1 MDLMSSDS
9 PARNGNQPRRHDSRP
24 RQVQETFDAAA
35 TETVQ
40 RARRLLHVWLDSHHL
55 DSLRTDIL
63 LAVGELITNAVVHGR
78 APIRLVMTHRPDRI
92 RIEVRDAGGGHPAIR
107 PIQRTGPDAG
117 GWGLH
122 MVDQLVDTWGTHT
135 SHSTTT
141 VWIEQPIIPTDLS
154 ILGPRERD

>member
-1 MDLMSSDS
+1 M
-9 PARNGNQPRRHDSRP
+9 
-24 RQVQETFDAAA
+24 
-35 TETVQ
+35 
-40 RARRLLHVWLDSHHL
+40 
-55 DSLRTDIL
+55 L
-63 LAVGELITNAVVHGR
+63 LAVGEVVTNAVVHGK
-78 APIRLVMTHRPDRI
+78 APIRLVMTHRPYRI
-92 RIEVRDAGGGHPAIR
+92 RIEVHDAGGGHPAIR